1 MANKVEINELRK
13 VAVGHRPDVN
23 IWEVQ
28 KQAHDLYVAIKL
40 MGIENITATY
50 YMDDD
55 FFEVEKK
62 GKDISKRSRALSAYL
77 MMLMLQM
84 SDSATSVSR
93 LENHYGDISL
103 EAALGQMFS
112 RKTVSLSTLPIIRIA
127 EAYMD
132 KGRSLEEHTNEICIN
147 SLYNLINDKD
157 ENIDLW
163 TLWIE
168 CEAVYKSIVTVGM
181 ENTVVW
187 AYSKSSKKVVFK
199 GLEIPERIR
208 AFSLFCVVHMYRFR
222 DDDFHMQQL
231 RERYMLAADVRT
243 ILGDTDIFKDSMDN
257 LECISLRDIA
267 GRYLK
272 IEKAGTTKN
281 SPVYIQMAYD
291 AIEMKKFDPDDY
303 EMVKKLWT
311 ALEAF
316 YKLTKIVG
324 IDNMKVKYV
333 DANNKEVIQ
342 SGREVPPRIRAFCE
356 ETVIYMY
363 RMTDSSNSR
372 NRLER
377 HLGLEYPSKYILG
390 DTNVVC
396 CNGKSL
402 PCMSLSELVKK
413 L

>member
-1 MANKVEINELRK
+1 MAKVEINELRK
-13 VAVGHRPDVN
+13 LAVTHCPDVN
-23 IWEVQ
+23 IWDVQ

-50 YMDDD
+50 YMDDN
-55 FFEVEKK
+55 FFEVEKT
-62 GKDISKRSRALSAYL
+62 GKDISKRSRALGAYL
-77 MMLMLQM
+77 MMNMLQM
-84 SDSATSVSR
+84 SDSATSVER
-93 LENHYGDISL
+93 LEKHYGGISM
-103 EAALGQMFS
+103 EAALGHMFAG
-112 RKTVSLSTLPIIRIA
+112 RTVSLSTLPSIDIA
-127 EAYMD
+127 KKYID
-132 KGRSLEEHTNEICIN
+132 NGYSIEEHTNEICVK
-147 SLYNLINDKD
+147 SLYDLIYGKNP
-157 ENIDLW
+157 NVDLW
-163 TLWIE
+163 TLWVE
-168 CEAVYKSIVTVGM
+168 CEAFYKSIVTVGL

-187 AYSKSSKKVVFK
+187 LYNEDSKKVVLK

-231 RERYMLAADVRT
+231 QERYMLSSDVRT
-243 ILGDTDIFKDSMDN
+243 ILGDTDIFKDSVDN
-257 LECISLRDIA
+257 LECISLREIA

-272 IEKAGTTKN
+272 TGKAGTIKN
-281 SPVYIQMAYD
+281 SPVYIQLAYN
-291 AIEMKKFDPDDY
+291 AIEMKNFNPDDY
-303 EMVKKLWT
+303 ELVKKLWT

-324 IDNMKVKYV
+324 VDNMKVKYV
-333 DANNKEVIQ
+333 DANNKEIIQ
-342 SGREVPPRIRAFCE
+342 SGRDVPPRIRAFCE
-356 ETVIYMY
+356 ESVIYMY

-396 CNGKSL
+396 CSGKSL